1 MRFIF
6 GKQDFADGVRGQE
19 HCFLLTNGLGGFCSQ
34 NLIGGA
40 SRNDHAVLMACL
52 RAPNVRWNMVHR
64 LEERLAFDPGGEEIF
79 LSSQEFAGTAAE
91 EGWKSLSLVEVE
103 GLPRWV
109 WQHGGVQVEKQMAM
123 DWEQNT
129 VALRYTLTN
138 AAAAPCTLT
147 VKPWMQFVPKG
158 KKLPEG
164 QTFRLEGNTVHAAGM
179 ALHIFTNGAL
189 TPAALEYQTLSYR
202 YDACDGR
209 PETGRAAAN
218 HHITRRV
225 EPGQKEVLDI
235 VFSLEKNPPSA
246 CEILHSAA
254 ARWQAWQGQ
263 GNFRSPAAR
272 QLAGASAAFLARRAS
287 TGGKTILAGY
297 PFFEDWGRDTM
308 IALPGCALA
317 TGRFAEAKSILNTFL
332 QYEQDGL
339 MPNLFPEGRSAPMYN
354 TVDAAL
360 LWINDVWLY
369 AQYTGD
375 MDWVRQA
382 WPVMERIVS
391 SYRRGTRFGIHMDA
405 DGLIAAGQGLD
416 QVTWMDV
423 RIGEILPTPR
433 HGKPVEINAYWYN
446 ALRIL
451 EQLAPQAGQEG
462 GAYGA
467 LADTVRKSFREKFW
481 MEEKGYL
488 RDVLS
493 GTGQDEQ
500 IRCNQIWA
508 LSLPFTMLDRGQEAR
523 VLQTVWQHLYTP
535 VGLRTLSPQDPAF
548 HPAYGGPQ
556 KQRDLAYHQGTV
568 WPFPLGAFYL
578 AWLKVNGYSDGA
590 KAQVEDW
597 LLALEPALREGCVGQ
612 LPEIYD
618 GENPTASRGCFAQ
631 AWSVG
636 ELLRVYEALER
647 PAPALLKQ

>member
-34 NLIGGA
+34 NLVGGA

-52 RAPNVRWNMVHR
+52 RAPNVRWSILHR
-64 LEERLAFDPGGEEIF
+64 LEERLTVGSGKEVF
-79 LSSQEFAGTAAE
+79 LSSQELTGGAAE
-91 EGWKSLSLVEVE
+91 EGWKNLSLVEVD

-109 WQHGGVQVEKQMAM
+109 WQYGGVQVEKRMAM

-138 AAAAPCTLT
+138 AADTPCTLT
-147 VKPWMQFVPKG
+147 VKPWMQFIPKG

-164 QTFRLEGNTVHAAGM
+164 QTFRLEGNTVHAAGL
-179 ALHIFTNGAL
+179 ALHIFTNGTL
-189 TPAALEYQTLSYR
+189 TPGALEYQTLSYR

-218 HHITRRV
+218 HTIARRA
-225 EPGQKEVLDI
+225 EPGQTEVLEI

-423 RIGEILPTPR
+423 RIGEILPTP
-433 HGKPVEINAYWYN
+433 A
-446 ALRIL
+446 
-451 EQLAPQAGQEG
+451 
-462 GAYGA
+462 
-467 LADTVRKSFREKFW
+467 
-481 MEEKGYL
+481 
-488 RDVLS
+488 
-493 GTGQDEQ
+493 
-500 IRCNQIWA
+500 
-508 LSLPFTMLDRGQEAR
+508 
-523 VLQTVWQHLYTP
+523 
-535 VGLRTLSPQDPAF
+535 
-548 HPAYGGPQ
+548 
-556 KQRDLAYHQGTV
+556 
-568 WPFPLGAFYL
+568 
-578 AWLKVNGYSDGA
+578 
-590 KAQVEDW
+590 
-597 LLALEPALREGCVGQ
+597 
-612 LPEIYD
+612 
-618 GENPTASRGCFAQ
+618 TASRWRSTPTGTMPCGF
-631 AWSVG
+631 WNSWP
-636 ELLRVYEALER
+636 LRRGRRAGPMGPWPTPSAAASGR
-647 PAPALLKQ
+647 NSGWRRRGICGMCSPAPARTSRSAATRSGPCPCPSPCWTRPRKPGCSRPSGSICTPRWGCGPCPPGTLPSTPPTAAPRNSVIWPITRGRCGLFPWGLSIWPG

>member
-1 MRFIF
+1 MRFIY
-6 GKQDFADGVRGQE
+6 GKQDFADGVRGQGN
-19 HCFLLTNGLGGFCSQ
+19 CFLLTNGLGGFSSQ

-52 RAPNVRWNMVHR
+52 RAPNVRWSIVHR
-64 LEERLAFDPGGEEIF
+64 LEERLTLGGEEIF
-79 LSSQEFAGTAAE
+79 LSSQEFAEGSAE
-91 EGWKSLSLVEVE
+91 DGWKSLSLVEVD

-109 WQHGGVQVEKQMAM
+109 WQCGGVQVEKQLAM
-123 DWEQNT
+123 GWEQNT

-138 AAAAPCTLT
+138 AADTACTLT
-147 VKPWMQFVPKG
+147 VKPWMQFIPKG
-158 KKLPEG
+158 KKLPED
-164 QTFRLEGNTVHAAGM
+164 QTFRLEGDTVHSAGL
-179 ALHIFTNGAL
+179 ALHIHTNGEL
-189 TPAALEYQTLSYR
+189 TPTGLEYQTLYYR

-218 HHITRRV
+218 HQITRAAQ
-225 EPGQKEVLDI
+225 PGQKEVLEI
-235 VFSLEKNPPSA
+235 VFSLEQNPP
-246 CEILHSAA
+246 AA
-254 ARWQAWQGQ
+254 SDVLADAEARWQTWQGQ
-263 GNFRSPAAR
+263 GGFHSPAAR
-272 QLAGASAAFLARRAS
+272 QLAASSAAFLARRES

-308 IALPGCALA
+308 IALPGCALS
-317 TGRFAEAKSILNTFL
+317 TGRFEEAKSILNTFL

-339 MPNLFPEGRSAPMYN
+339 MPNLFPEGKSAPMYN

-375 MDWVRQA
+375 YAWVRQA
-382 WPVMERIVS
+382 WPVMERIAAA
-391 SYRRGTRFGIHMDA
+391 YRRGTRFGIHMDS

-423 RIGEILPTPR
+423 RIDKILPTPR
-433 HGKPVEINAYWYN
+433 HGKPVEVNAYWYN

-451 EQLAPQAGQEG
+451 EQLAPYAKQDGR
-462 GAYGA
+462 AYGA
-467 LADTVRKSFREKFW
+467 LADTVRRSFREKFW
-481 MEEKGYL
+481 MKEKGYL
-488 RDVLS
+488 RDVIS
-493 GTGQDEQ
+493 GTKQDEQ

-508 LSLPFTMLDRGQEAR
+508 LSLSFTMLDPAQEAR
-523 VLQTVWQHLYTP
+523 VLGTVWQHLYTP
-535 VGLRTLSPQDPAF
+535 VGLRTLSPRDPAF
-548 HPAYGGPQ
+548 HPTYGGPQ
-556 KQRDLAYHQGTV
+556 KERDLAYHQGTV

-578 AWLKVNGYSDGA
+578 AYLKVNGYSETA
-590 KAQVEDW
+590 KAQVQDW
-597 LLALEPALREGCVGQ
+597 LLALEPALREGCAGQ

-618 GENPTASRGCFAQ
+618 GETPTASRGCFAQ

-647 PAPALLKQ
+647 PVPAFLEK